1 MDFTPPYETV
11 DSLKVRLKEMYDAVE
26 IGNVKGIAW
35 FVCWW
40 GGNKMSFFENT
51 KKPEGFGGKIMV
63 AMMNSGHSKLADWG
77 MSFLSLSTD
86 AAVLDCGCGGGANLR
101 KLLKLCANGTV
112 TGIDYSSVSVEKSK
126 RLNAKAISEGRCC
139 VLEASVAALPFEDNK
154 FDVVTAFETVYFWP
168 GLVDCFREVYR
179 AMKNSGTFL
188 ICNEATGDT
197 NKNDKWTQIIS
208 DMTIYRDVQLKTALE
223 EAGFTDI
230 QIHKNAHQDWLCVTG
245 QKQEKH
251 G

>member
-1 MDFTPPYETV
+1 MDLTPPYETV

-51 KKPEGFGGKIMV
+51 KKPEGLGGKIMV
-63 AMMNSGHSKLADWG
+63 AMMNSGHGKLADWG

-126 RLNAKAISEGRCC
+126 RLNAKTISEGRCC

-179 AMKNSGTFL
+179 VTKTGGIFL

-197 NKNDKWTQIIS
+197 DKNDKWTQLI
-208 DMTIYRDVQLKTALE
+208 DGMTIYRDAQLKTALR
-223 EAGFTDI
+223 EAGFTNI
-230 QIHKNAHQDWLCVTG
+230 QIHKNKKDWLCVTG
-245 QKQEKH
+245 QKQEKL

>member
-51 KKPEGFGGKIMV
+51 KKPEGLGGKIMV

-77 MSFLSLSTD
+77 MSFLGLSTD

-101 KLLKLCANGTV
+101 KLLKRCPNGTV

-126 RLNAKAISEGRCC
+126 KLNAKTISEGRCC
-139 VLEASVAALPFEDNK
+139 VLETSVAVLPFEDNK

-179 AMKNSGTFL
+179 VTKTGGIFL

-197 NKNDKWTQIIS
+197 DKNDKWTQLI
-208 DMTIYRDVQLKTALE
+208 DGMTIYRDARLKTALR
-223 EAGFTDI
+223 EAGFTNI
-230 QIHKNAHQDWLCVTG
+230 QIHKNKKDWLCVTG
-245 QKQEKH
+245 QKQEKL

>member
-51 KKPEGFGGKIMV
+51 KKPEGLGGKIMV

-77 MSFLSLSTD
+77 MSFLGLSTD

-101 KLLKLCANGTV
+101 KLLKRCPNGTV

-126 RLNAKAISEGRCC
+126 KLNAKTISEGRCC
-139 VLEASVAALPFEDNK
+139 VLETSVAVLPFEDNK

-179 AMKNSGTFL
+179 VTKTGGIFL

-197 NKNDKWTQIIS
+197 DKNDKWTQLI
-208 DMTIYRDVQLKTALE
+208 DGMTIYRDAQLKTALR
-223 EAGFTDI
+223 EAGFTNI
-230 QIHKNAHQDWLCVTG
+230 QIHKNKKDWLCVTG
-245 QKQEKH
+245 QKQEKP

>member
-51 KKPEGFGGKIMV
+51 KKPEGLGGKIMV

-77 MSFLSLSTD
+77 MSFLGLSTD

-101 KLLKLCANGTV
+101 KLLKRCPNGTV

-126 RLNAKAISEGRCC
+126 KLNAKTISEGRCC
-139 VLEASVAALPFEDNK
+139 VLETSVAVLPFEDNK
-154 FDVVTAFETVYFWP
+154 FDVATAFETVYFWP

-179 AMKNSGTFL
+179 VTKTGGIFL

-197 NKNDKWTQIIS
+197 DKNDKWTQLI
-208 DMTIYRDVQLKTALE
+208 DGMTIYRDAQLKTALR
-223 EAGFTDI
+223 EAGFTNI
-230 QIHKNAHQDWLCVTG
+230 QIHKNKKDWLCVTG
-245 QKQEKH
+245 QKQEKL

>member
-11 DSLKVRLKEMYDAVE
+11 DSLKVRLKEMYDVVE

-51 KKPEGFGGKIMV
+51 KKPEGLGGKIMV
-63 AMMNSGHSKLADWG
+63 AMMNSGHGKLADWG

-126 RLNAKAISEGRCC
+126 RLNAKTISEGCCC

-197 NKNDKWTQIIS
+197 DKNDKWTQLI
-208 DMTIYRDVQLKTALE
+208 DGMTIYRDAQLKTALR
-223 EAGFTDI
+223 EAGFTNI
-230 QIHKNAHQDWLCVTG
+230 QIHKNKKDWLCVTG
-245 QKQEKH
+245 QKQEKL

>member
-1 MDFTPPYETV
+1 MDFTPPYEMV

-26 IGNVKGIAW
+26 LGNVKGIAW

-51 KKPEGFGGKIMV
+51 KKPEGLGGKIMV

-77 MSFLSLSTD
+77 MSFLGLSTD
-86 AAVLDCGCGGGANLR
+86 AAVLDCGCGGGANLC
-101 KLLKLCANGTV
+101 KLLKRCPNGTV

-126 RLNAKAISEGRCC
+126 KLNAKTISEGRCC
-139 VLEASVAALPFEDNK
+139 VLETSVAVLPFEDNK

-179 AMKNSGTFL
+179 VTKTGGIFL

-197 NKNDKWTQIIS
+197 DKNDKWTQLI
-208 DMTIYRDVQLKTALE
+208 DGMTIYRDAQLKTALR
-223 EAGFTDI
+223 EAGFTNI
-230 QIHKNAHQDWLCVTG
+230 QIHKNKKDWLCVTG
-245 QKQEKH
+245 QKQEKL

>member
-40 GGNKMSFFENT
+40 GGNKMSFFENM
-51 KKPEGFGGKIMV
+51 KKPEGLGGKIMV
-63 AMMNSGHSKLADWG
+63 AMMNSGHGKLADWG

-126 RLNAKAISEGRCC
+126 RLNAKTISEGRCC

-179 AMKNSGTFL
+179 VTKTGGIFL

-197 NKNDKWTQIIS
+197 DKNDKWTQLI
-208 DMTIYRDVQLKTALE
+208 DGMTIYRDAQLKTALR
-223 EAGFTDI
+223 EAGFTNI
-230 QIHKNAHQDWLCVTG
+230 QIHKNKKDWLCVTG
-245 QKQEKH
+245 QKQEKL

>member
-51 KKPEGFGGKIMV
+51 KKPEGLGGKIMV
-63 AMMNSGHSKLADWG
+63 AMMNSGHGKLADWG
-77 MSFLSLSTD
+77 MSFLGLSTD
-86 AAVLDCGCGGGANLR
+86 AAVLDCGCGGGANLC
-101 KLLKLCANGTV
+101 KLLKRCPNGTV

-126 RLNAKAISEGRCC
+126 KLNAKTISEGRCC

-179 AMKNSGTFL
+179 VTKTGGIFL

-197 NKNDKWTQIIS
+197 DKNDKWTQLI
-208 DMTIYRDVQLKTALE
+208 DGMTIYRDAQLKTALR
-223 EAGFTDI
+223 EAGFTNI
-230 QIHKNAHQDWLCVTG
+230 QIHKNKKDWLCVTG
-245 QKQEKH
+245 QKQEKL

>member
-1 MDFTPPYETV
+1 
-11 DSLKVRLKEMYDAVE
+11 
-26 IGNVKGIAW
+26 
-35 FVCWW
+35 
-40 GGNKMSFFENT
+40 MSFFENT
-51 KKPEGFGGKIMV
+51 RKPVGLGGRLMV
-63 AMMNSGHSKLADWG
+63 TMMNLGHSPVARWG
-77 MSFLSLSTD
+77 LQFLNAAPD
-86 AAVLDCGCGGGANLR
+86 AKVLDCGCGGGANLR
-101 KLLKLCANGTV
+101 KLLKRCPNGTV

-168 GLVDCFREVYR
+168 GLADCFREVYR
-179 AMKNSGTFL
+179 VTKTGGIFL
-188 ICNEATGDT
+188 ICNEVTGDT
-197 NKNDKWTQIIS
+197 DKNDKWTQIIS

>member
-51 KKPEGFGGKIMV
+51 KKPEGLGGKIMV

-77 MSFLSLSTD
+77 MSFLGLSTD
-86 AAVLDCGCGGGANLR
+86 AAVLDCGCGGGANLC
-101 KLLKLCANGTV
+101 KLLKRCPNGTV

-126 RLNAKAISEGRCC
+126 KLNAKTISEGRCC
-139 VLEASVAALPFEDNK
+139 VLEASVAVLPFEDNK

-179 AMKNSGTFL
+179 VTKTGGIFL

-197 NKNDKWTQIIS
+197 DKNDKWTQLI
-208 DMTIYRDVQLKTALE
+208 DGMTIYRDAQLKTALR
-223 EAGFTDI
+223 EAGFTNI
-230 QIHKNAHQDWLCVTG
+230 QIHKNKKDWLCVTG
-245 QKQEKH
+245 QKQEKP

>member
-51 KKPEGFGGKIMV
+51 KKPEGLGGKIMV

-77 MSFLSLSTD
+77 MSFLGLSTD
-86 AAVLDCGCGGGANLR
+86 AVVLDCGCGGGANLC
-101 KLLKLCANGTV
+101 KLLKRCPNGTV

-126 RLNAKAISEGRCC
+126 KLNAKTISEGRCC
-139 VLEASVAALPFEDNK
+139 VLETSVAVLPFEDNK

-179 AMKNSGTFL
+179 VTKTGGIFL

-197 NKNDKWTQIIS
+197 DKNDKWTQLI
-208 DMTIYRDVQLKTALE
+208 DGMTIYRDAQLKTALR
-223 EAGFTDI
+223 EAGFTNI
-230 QIHKNAHQDWLCVTG
+230 QIHKNKKDWLCVTG
-245 QKQEKH
+245 QKQEKL

>member
-51 KKPEGFGGKIMV
+51 KKPEGLGGKIMV
-63 AMMNSGHSKLADWG
+63 AMMNSGHGKLADWG

-126 RLNAKAISEGRCC
+126 RLNAKTISEGRCC

-179 AMKNSGTFL
+179 VTKTGGIFL

-197 NKNDKWTQIIS
+197 DKNDKWTQLI
-208 DMTIYRDVQLKTALE
+208 DGMTIYRDAQLKTALR
-223 EAGFTDI
+223 EAGFTNI
-230 QIHKNAHQDWLCVTG
+230 QIHKNKKDWLCVTG
-245 QKQEKH
+245 QKQEKL

>member
-51 KKPEGFGGKIMV
+51 KKPEGLGGKIMV

-77 MSFLSLSTD
+77 MSFLGLSTD
-86 AAVLDCGCGGGANLR
+86 AAVLDCGCGGGANLC
-101 KLLKLCANGTV
+101 KLLKRCPNGTV
-112 TGIDYSSVSVEKSK
+112 TGIDYSSVSVGKSK

-179 AMKNSGTFL
+179 VTKTGGIFL

-197 NKNDKWTQIIS
+197 DKNDKWTQLI
-208 DMTIYRDVQLKTALE
+208 DGMTIYRDAQLKTALR
-223 EAGFTDI
+223 EAGFTNI
-230 QIHKNAHQDWLCVTG
+230 QIHKNKKDWLCVTG
-245 QKQEKH
+245 QKQEKP

>member
-51 KKPEGFGGKIMV
+51 KKPEGLGGKIMV

-77 MSFLSLSTD
+77 MSFLGLSTD

-101 KLLKLCANGTV
+101 KLLKRCPNGTV

-126 RLNAKAISEGRCC
+126 KLNAKTISEGRCC
-139 VLEASVAALPFEDNK
+139 VLETSVAVLPFEDNK

-179 AMKNSGTFL
+179 VTKTGGIFL

-197 NKNDKWTQIIS
+197 DKNDKWTQLI
-208 DMTIYRDVQLKTALE
+208 DGMTIYRDAQLKTALR
-223 EAGFTDI
+223 EAGFTNI
-230 QIHKNAHQDWLCVTG
+230 QIHKNKKDWLCVTG
-245 QKQEKH
+245 QKQEKL

>member
-11 DSLKVRLKEMYDAVE
+11 DSLKVRLKEMYDAAE

-51 KKPEGFGGKIMV
+51 KKPEGLGGKIMV

-77 MSFLSLSTD
+77 MSFLGLSTD
-86 AAVLDCGCGGGANLR
+86 AAVLDCGCGGGANLC
-101 KLLKLCANGTV
+101 KLLKRCPNGTV

-179 AMKNSGTFL
+179 VTKTGGIFL

-197 NKNDKWTQIIS
+197 DKNDKWTQLI
-208 DMTIYRDVQLKTALE
+208 DGMTIYRDAQLKTALR
-223 EAGFTDI
+223 EAGFTNI
-230 QIHKNAHQDWLCVTG
+230 QIHKNKKDWLCVTG
-245 QKQEKH
+245 QKQEKP

>member
-1 MDFTPPYETV
+1 
-11 DSLKVRLKEMYDAVE
+11 
-26 IGNVKGIAW
+26 
-35 FVCWW
+35 
-40 GGNKMSFFENT
+40 MSFFENT
-51 KKPEGFGGKIMV
+51 RKPVGLGGKLMV
-63 AMMNSGHSKLADWG
+63 AMMNLGHSPVARWG
-77 MSFLSLSTD
+77 LQFLNAAPD
-86 AAVLDCGCGGGANLR
+86 AKVLDCGCGGGANLR
-101 KLLKLCANGTV
+101 KLLKRCPNGTV

-168 GLVDCFREVYR
+168 GMADCFREVYR
-179 AMKNSGTFL
+179 VTKTGGIFL
-188 ICNEATGDT
+188 ICNEVTGDT
-197 NKNDKWTQIIS
+197 DKNDKWTQIIS

-230 QIHKNAHQDWLCVTG
+230 KIHKNAHQDWLCVTG

>member
-51 KKPEGFGGKIMV
+51 KKPEGLGGKIMV
-63 AMMNSGHSKLADWG
+63 AMMNSGHGKLADWG

-126 RLNAKAISEGRCC
+126 RLNAKTILEGRCC

-179 AMKNSGTFL
+179 VTKTGGIFL

-197 NKNDKWTQIIS
+197 DKNDKWTQLI
-208 DMTIYRDVQLKTALE
+208 DGMTIYRDAQLKTALR
-223 EAGFTDI
+223 EAGFTNI
-230 QIHKNAHQDWLCVTG
+230 QIHKNKKDWLCVTG
-245 QKQEKH
+245 QKQEKL

>member
-1 MDFTPPYETV
+1 M
-11 DSLKVRLKEMYDAVE
+11 KVRLKEMYDAVE

-51 KKPEGFGGKIMV
+51 KKPEGLGGKIMV
-63 AMMNSGHSKLADWG
+63 AMMNSGHGKLADWG

-126 RLNAKAISEGRCC
+126 RLNAKTISEGRCC
-139 VLEASVAALPFEDNK
+139 VLEAPRS
-154 FDVVTAFETVYFWP
+154 
-168 GLVDCFREVYR
+168 
-179 AMKNSGTFL
+179 
-188 ICNEATGDT
+188 
-197 NKNDKWTQIIS
+197 
-208 DMTIYRDVQLKTALE
+208 
-223 EAGFTDI
+223 
-230 QIHKNAHQDWLCVTG
+230 
-245 QKQEKH
+245 
-251 G
+251 

>member
-51 KKPEGFGGKIMV
+51 KKPEGLGGKIMV

-77 MSFLSLSTD
+77 MSFLGLSTD

-101 KLLKLCANGTV
+101 KLLKRCPNGTV

-154 FDVVTAFETVYFWP
+154 FDVVTAFETVYFWS

-179 AMKNSGTFL
+179 VTKTGGIFL

-197 NKNDKWTQIIS
+197 DKNDKWTQLI
-208 DMTIYRDVQLKTALE
+208 DGMTIYRDAQLKTALR
-223 EAGFTDI
+223 EAGFTNI
-230 QIHKNAHQDWLCVTG
+230 QIHKNKKDWLCVTG
-245 QKQEKH
+245 QKQEKL

>member
-51 KKPEGFGGKIMV
+51 KKPEGLGGKIMV
-63 AMMNSGHSKLADWG
+63 AMMNSGHGKLADWG

-139 VLEASVAALPFEDNK
+139 VFEASVAALPFEDNK

-168 GLVDCFREVYR
+168 GLADCFREVYR
-179 AMKNSGTFL
+179 VTKTGGIFL

-197 NKNDKWTQIIS
+197 DKNDKWTQLI
-208 DMTIYRDVQLKTALE
+208 DGMTIYRDAQLKTALR
-223 EAGFTDI
+223 EAGFTNI
-230 QIHKNAHQDWLCVTG
+230 QIHKNKKDWLCVTG
-245 QKQEKH
+245 QKQEKL

>member
-51 KKPEGFGGKIMV
+51 KKPEGLGGKIMV

-77 MSFLSLSTD
+77 MSFLGLSTD

-101 KLLKLCANGTV
+101 KLLKRCPNGTV

-126 RLNAKAISEGRCC
+126 KLNAKTISEGRCC
-139 VLEASVAALPFEDNK
+139 VLETSVAVLPFEDNK

-179 AMKNSGTFL
+179 VTKTGGILL
-188 ICNEATGDT
+188 ICNEANGD
-197 NKNDKWTQIIS
+197 NDKNEKWTQLI
-208 DMTIYRDVQLKTALE
+208 DGMTIYRDAQLKTALR
-223 EAGFTDI
+223 EAGFTNI
-230 QIHKNAHQDWLCVTG
+230 QIHKNKKDWLCVTG
-245 QKQEKH
+245 QKQEKL

>member
-51 KKPEGFGGKIMV
+51 KKPEGLGGKIMV

-77 MSFLSLSTD
+77 MSFLGLSTD
-86 AAVLDCGCGGGANLR
+86 AAVLDCGCGGGANLC
-101 KLLKLCANGTV
+101 KLLKRCPNGTV

-126 RLNAKAISEGRCC
+126 KLNAKTISEGRCC
-139 VLEASVAALPFEDNK
+139 VLETSVAVLPFEDNK
-154 FDVVTAFETVYFWP
+154 FDVVTAFETVYFWS

-179 AMKNSGTFL
+179 VTKTGGIFL

-197 NKNDKWTQIIS
+197 DKNDKWTQLI
-208 DMTIYRDVQLKTALE
+208 DGMTIYRDAQLKTALR
-223 EAGFTDI
+223 EAGFTNI
-230 QIHKNAHQDWLCVTG
+230 QIHKNKKDWLCVTG
-245 QKQEKH
+245 QKQEKL

>member
-51 KKPEGFGGKIMV
+51 KKPEGLGGKIMV

-77 MSFLSLSTD
+77 MSFLGLSTD
-86 AAVLDCGCGGGANLR
+86 AAVLDCGCGGGANLC
-101 KLLKLCANGTV
+101 KLLKRCPNGTV

-139 VLEASVAALPFEDNK
+139 VLETSVAVLPFEDNK

-179 AMKNSGTFL
+179 VTKTGGIFL

-197 NKNDKWTQIIS
+197 DKNDKWTQLI
-208 DMTIYRDVQLKTALE
+208 DGMTIYRDAQLKTALR
-223 EAGFTDI
+223 EAGFTNI
-230 QIHKNAHQDWLCVTG
+230 QIHKNKKDWLCVTG
-245 QKQEKH
+245 QKQEKL